1 MQKSF
6 EINISYKMATIK
18 NNLNERN
25 TETLTLAQI
34 SNALI
39 LKMSNLFSPYFTYYR
54 NRFIHIK
61 LFIF

>member
-39 LKMSNLFSPYFTYYR
+39 LKMSNLFFYHTLLA
-54 NRFIHIK
+54 I
-61 LFIF
+61 